1 MKKKSFSDDKK
12 KWITNNF
19 ETIKQQYG
27 CYYCCYCEFDTKNL
41 KDFKRHLNTKKHQ
54 KKTPKKTP
62 NFDTDSNERFE
73 CICGKDYKF
82 ASGLSKHKAKCK
94 IFKSTQKKLQKWQ
107 KMAK

>member
-1 MKKKSFSDDKK
+1 MDNFGVKFFHQKNVLVESDCLASQKSLKKKSFSDDKK

-54 KKTPKKTP
+54 KKP
-62 NFDTDSNERFE
+62 
-73 CICGKDYKF
+73 
-82 ASGLSKHKAKCK
+82 
-94 IFKSTQKKLQKWQ
+94 QKKPQILTLTQTRGLNV
-107 KMAK
+107 